1 MKDRKNAV
9 IWEWVQKNV
18 LVSTHWWFKEVQLR
32 IFIFFCKQPKQENT
46 ELTRLKNF
54 KKKKNTVKMA
64 TQKDFKTENALFK
77 SEGYFVVLI

>member
-1 MKDRKNAV
+1 MKERKNAV

-32 IFIFFCKQPKQENT
+32 IFIFFCKQLKQENT

-54 KKKKNTVKMA
+54 KKKKHS
-64 TQKDFKTENALFK
+64 KDGYTEGL
-77 SEGYFVVLI
+77 